1 MSSINELKDKRIV
14 ILGFGREGKDNF
26 RFLRKLFPK
35 KPLAIADENKN
46 IGCRLTNVKCH
57 LGKNYLKSL
66 KNYDVIVKSPGI
78 PWKIIA
84 SFITKKQRITSQT
97 EIFFENCP
105 GRIIGVT
112 GTKGKSTTASMIY
125 EILKKGGLKAHLA
138 GNIGK
143 PVLNLLRTAGPA
155 DVYVYELSSHQLHNL
170 KKSPNIAVFLNLFPE
185 HLDYY
190 RSFEEYARAKA
201 NITLYQKKD
210 DYLIYNS
217 QDKIVGKI
225 VAKSR
230 AKKIPVKGEY
240 YELNKA
246 AARAVGGTFK
256 IPPKIVEKAVRQFK
270 PLSHRLELVGTFKG
284 IAFYDDALATVPDA
298 TIAALKTLGDKVA
311 TVILGGFDRKIN
323 FKKLAEE
330 ILRSEVK
337 TVILFPTTGRKI
349 WQALL
354 AASSAGGKEPPQAIF
369 IDQAGSGAQ
378 YMEKA
383 VKSAYQ
389 QTKTGKICLLST
401 ASASFN
407 LFKDYQEKGNLFK
420 KQVFAQAKTKMN
432 KRR

>member
-35 KPLAIADENKN
+35 KALAVADENKD

-78 PWKIIA
+78 PWKIVA
-84 SFITKKQRITSQT
+84 PFTAKKQKITSQT

-105 GRIIGVT
+105 GRIVGIT
-112 GTKGKSTTASMIY
+112 GTKGKSTTASIIY
-125 EILKKGGLKAHLA
+125 EILKKGGWKAHLA

-143 PVLNLLRTAGPA
+143 PVLNLLRTAGPT

-170 KKSPNIAVFLNLFPE
+170 KKSPNVAVFLNLFPE

-225 VAKSR
+225 AAKSK
-230 AKKIPVKGEY
+230 AGKIPVKGEY

-246 AARAVGGTFK
+246 AARAVGRIFK
-256 IPPKIVEKAVRQFK
+256 IPPKIVEKAIRQFK
-270 PLSHRLELVGTFKG
+270 PLPHRLELVGTFKG
-284 IAFYDDALATVPDA
+284 IAFYDDALATVPEA

-311 TVILGGFDRKIN
+311 TIILGGFDRKIN

-354 AASSAGGKEPPQAIF
+354 AASSAKGKEPPQALF
-369 IDQAGSGAQ
+369 IDKAGSGAQ

-383 VKSAYQ
+383 VKSAYR

-420 KQVFAQAKTKMN
+420 KYVKKYGRN
-432 KRR
+432 KIL

>member
-1 MSSINELKDKRIV
+1 MSLINELKDKRIV

-35 KPLAIADENKN
+35 KALAVADESKD

-57 LGKNYLKSL
+57 FGKNYLKSL

-84 SFITKKQRITSQT
+84 PFTAKKQKIISQT

-105 GRIIGVT
+105 GRIVGIT
-112 GTKGKSTTASMIY
+112 GTKGKSTTASIIY

-143 PVLNLLRTAGPA
+143 PVLNLLRTAGPT
-155 DVYVYELSSHQLHNL
+155 DIYVYELSSHQLHNL

-190 RSFEEYARAKA
+190 QSFKEYARAKA

-217 QDKIVGKI
+217 QDKIVRKI
-225 VAKSR
+225 AVKSKSR
-230 AKKIPVKGEY
+230 KIPVKGEY

-246 AARAVGGTFK
+246 AAKAVGRIFK
-256 IPPKIVEKAVRQFK
+256 IPPKIVEKVIRQFK
-270 PLSHRLELVGTFKG
+270 PLPHRLELVGTFKG
-284 IAFYDDALATVPDA
+284 IAFYNDALATVPEA
-298 TIAALKTLGDKVA
+298 TIAALKTLGNKVA
-311 TVILGGFDRKIN
+311 TIILGGFDRKID

-354 AASSAGGKEPPQAIF
+354 TASSDKGKKPPQALF
-369 IDQAGSGAQ
+369 INKAGSGTQ

-420 KQVFAQAKTKMN
+420 KYVKKYGRS
-432 KRR
+432 KIL